1 MWLKY
6 SLKWLKCETEIKQ
19 NIHENKHFIYF
30 SDSSRNFNCEQMT
43 SIVER
48 PLVIFYLAALY
59 YRDLDPRDKIMECY
73 GIINEKSI
81 TFSILNICFI
91 YFYFVWKYFFVLTK
105 FCFYLVI
112 SVWEKPQ
119 NVSKKIWNQ
128 SYFDILVS
136 NAEQSV
142 LYFIEAFLNKYAGL
156 FTAGNSLP
164 TLFIFT

>member
-1 MWLKY
+1 MWV
-6 SLKWLKCETEIKQ
+6 C
-19 NIHENKHFIYF
+19 
-30 SDSSRNFNCEQMT
+30 C
-43 SIVER
+43 V
-48 PLVIFYLAALY
+48 VIFYLAALY
-59 YRDLDPRDKIMECY
+59 YRDLDPQDKIMECY

-81 TFSILNICFI
+81 TFTILNICEKQFKI
-91 YFYFVWKYFFVLTK
+91 KMFHLILFCLKIF
-105 FCFYLVI
+105 FCFDQILLLSCYFCLR
-112 SVWEKPQ
+112 E

-156 FTAGNSLP
+156 FTTGNSLP